1 MEFKELISKLQ
12 YFSVDNQTEK
22 TIDEIRQECRD
33 YIGNNGFAC
42 CDDNCEPDIYVSDWV
57 TDMHPELDDNKL
69 DWSVVTYQPI
79 QFMCKEDYSDDLCF
93 GEVNI
98 SFYGDYDSGIGIF
111 NVY

>member
-1 MEFKELISKLQ
+1 MEFKELIKKLQ

-33 YIGNNGFAC
+33 YIGKNGFAC
-42 CDDNCEPDIYVSDWV
+42 CDDNCEPDGSSS
-57 TDMHPELDDNKL
+57 L
-69 DWSVVTYQPI
+69 VTYQPI

-93 GEVNI
+93 AEVNI
-98 SFYGDYDSGIGIF
+98 SFYGDFNSGVGIF

>member
-1 MEFKELISKLQ
+1 
-12 YFSVDNQTEK
+12 
-22 TIDEIRQECRD
+22 
-33 YIGNNGFAC
+33 
-42 CDDNCEPDIYVSDWV
+42 
-57 TDMHPELDDNKL
+57 MHPELDDDKL